1 MLENHNYSIGTGTEP
16 PASSKHTAKASDAV
30 SLMDNFKR
38 ERIFSAERRNLE
50 RYKQDLRLAQGEI
63 TELINTLKE
72 WEKQLKNE
80 RSNSLNA
87 KEKANLL
94 ETENEGF
101 RRKFSKQEAYIKTI
115 EAELNTLKG
124 KYTRIVAERETETS
138 SLRNQLHTYEE
149 EIRRLKS
156 IVLLDGLLLLG
167 WVAR

>member
-30 SLMDNFKR
+30 PMLDNFKR

-94 ETENEGF
+94 ETENEKF
-101 RRKFSKQEAYIKTI
+101 RQKFRKQDEHIKTL
-115 EAELNTLKG
+115 ESELGKLKV
-124 KYTRIVAERETETS
+124 KYDRIVAERETETS
-138 SLRNQLHTYEE
+138 TLRNKLHVNEE
-149 EIRRLKS
+149 EISRLKT
-156 IVLLDGLLLLG
+156 IVLIDG
-167 WVAR
+167 